1 MKAKLSYKLFAL
13 FTFIASAF
21 CFCLPVSAASFS
33 MTASATQVAPG
44 AKITVSVGGDF
55 IGRVKL
61 KATGGTLS
69 QSAIWVEENRQ
80 TITVTAGNSGTITVT
95 ATPEPGFSNSDG
107 DEYKPGSRTVSIK
120 IIAPAQTTT
129 PQPSTGANT
138 SNPTKPQTPNK
149 PQGTTT
155 TTKPSTSNN
164 QDKKPEETPEPE
176 ENAPEEPIKNEED
189 SDNKDQEVITEED
202 VETNITSCKD
212 SNCSFPWILVGILTA
227 CLCGVTTAL
236 VCVLVARK
244 TPPQQTKGKKGAKHE
259 KAR

>member
-13 FTFIASAF
+13 FTFITSAF

-33 MTASATQVAPG
+33 MTASATQIAPG
-44 AKITVSVGGDF
+44 AKFTVSVGGDC
-55 IGRVKL
+55 IGRVNL

-120 IIAPAQTTT
+120 IVAPAQTTT

-176 ENAPEEPIKNEED
+176 ENAPEEPIKND
-189 SDNKDQEVITEED
+189 DGVITNQKRLI
-202 VETNITSCKD
+202 ETNITSCKD